1 MSQMMQQRVEMHHRS
16 AGPAGYS
23 CLIKAAVVHVQKR
36 VTAAALLNTPLMEER
51 QIIPQKVELKKKK
64 KRHMCAD
71 RRQRRRSDVKNPRA
85 QVAAGASGAE
95 YGGGRHG
102 NRWEID
108 ADRFTVD

>member
-16 AGPAGYS
+16 TGPAGYS

-36 VTAAALLNTPLMEER
+36 VTAVALLNTPLMEER

-64 KRHMCAD
+64 KDICVQTEDSVGGAMSKIPEHRW
-71 RRQRRRSDVKNPRA
+71 QPEPREPNTA
-85 QVAAGASGAE
+85 
-95 YGGGRHG
+95 GRHG